1 MDLLGVLQMIN
12 RQIMDTMQPTD
23 LQIGTVVNAPPNGD
37 LEIKISE
44 AMDTLKKEV
53 LYLTEPVV
61 EKKIPLLKHRHK
73 FPHTHTGVHGETGQ
87 PTPNDYTEY
96 STLSDGASG
105 DVQSEDI
112 KGWEYGKPLPLSEDG
127 KYILLNQALEKG
139 DKVLLLRVQSGQK
152 FIVLS
157 RVYGGDS

>member
-1 MDLLGVLQMIN
+1 MDFLGVLQEIT
-12 RQIMDTMQPTD
+12 RQTMDTMQPTD

-87 PTPNDYTEY
+87 PNPNDYTEY

-112 KGWEYGKPLPLSEDG
+112 KGWEDGKTLPLSEDG
-127 KYILLNQALEKG
+127 KYILLNRALEKG

-152 FIVLS
+152 FIILS
-157 RVYGGDS
+157 RVFGGDS

>member
-1 MDLLGVLQMIN
+1 MDFMEVLQRIV
-12 RQIMDTMQPTD
+12 RQTMDTMQPTD

-87 PTPNDYTEY
+87 PNPNDYTEY
-96 STLSDGASG
+96 STLSDGASS

-112 KGWEYGKPLPLSEDG
+112 KGWEYGKALPLSEDG
-127 KYILLNQALEKG
+127 KYILLNRALEKG

-152 FIVLS
+152 FIILS
-157 RVYGGDS
+157 RVFGGDP